1 MTMRMTIV
9 ASGALLALAAC
20 GRGGETPASNTMTTT
35 DANMEMPAATPTA
48 NAAQTFANAAAA
60 SDAFEIATSKL
71 ALANSSSAAVKSYA
85 NKMIAA
91 HTTSTDKLK
100 TAAAPMT
107 PDPTLSPA
115 QQQQLD
121 QLQTLKGSAFDTAY
135 IAGQTAGHQEVL
147 DVLKAYSATGEAP
160 QLKSFATTM
169 IPTVTAHLNM
179 VKGLKA

>member
-1 MTMRMTIV
+1 MTMRMTII
-9 ASGALLALAAC
+9 ASGALLALSAC
-20 GRGGETPASNTMTTT
+20 GRGGEAPAGNTMTSAET
-35 DANMEMPAATPTA
+35 NMEAPAAAPTA
-48 NAAQTFANAAAA
+48 DAAQTFANAAAA

-91 HTTSTDKLK
+91 HTTSTEKLK
-100 TAAAPMT
+100 AAAAPMT
-107 PDPTLSPA
+107 ADPALNPA

-121 QLQTLKGSAFDTAY
+121 QLADLKGSAFDTAY

-160 QLKSFATTM
+160 QLTSFATTM

-179 VKGLKA
+179 VKGLKP